1 MWAACT
7 LFMCHE
13 FLLFARFLLPIALVP
28 IGGRNLQTVRQ
39 RQRKVTNAAPLTFTE
54 KHFLQAN
61 ELLSLGY
68 PVITLT
74 GHCLYL
80 DLDLR

>member
-1 MWAACT
+1 
-7 LFMCHE
+7 MCHE

-39 RQRKVTNAAPLTFTE
+39 RQRKMTNAAPLTFIE

-61 ELLSLGY
+61 QLFS
-68 PVITLT
+68 LT
-74 GHCLYL
+74 GNYFNWTLPL
-80 DLDLR
+80 FRPRSTLM